1 MENIRSEEIRKFVRV
16 SRMHRRCV
24 ENAASRLNVNRSQH
38 ELLITLA
45 HNPDFSQ
52 HQLAERL
59 GITPAAV
66 TLTVRKLAEAGLLS
80 VETDPADVRRRRLS
94 ITEAGHALLAEGKS
108 LFDDVGVRMLA
119 GLGEEELAVLDG
131 IFSRMQENLC
141 RLQEEQSSGKE
152 IKDK

>member
-1 MENIRSEEIRKFVRV
+1 MENMRSEDVRKFIRV

-24 ENAASRLNVNRSQH
+24 ENAASRLAISRSQH
-38 ELLITLA
+38 ELLITLL

-59 GITPAAV
+59 GVTPAAV

-80 VETDPADVRRRRLS
+80 VETDAADVRRKRLS

-108 LFDDVGVRMLA
+108 LFDGVGMRMFE
-119 GLGEEELAVLDG
+119 GLGEQELAHLSDVL
-131 IFSRMQENLC
+131 SRMQENLC

-152 IKDK
+152 LQDK